1 MPRVTEGV
9 NVGTWLDTEVRFFPT
24 MGRWSRE
31 MVAGTPETRAE
42 LLGPFLP
49 LTKVRSHSGIQL

>member
-1 MPRVTEGV
+1 MG
-9 NVGTWLDTEVRFFPT
+9 NWLDTEVRFFPT
-24 MGRWSRE
+24 MERCSRE
-31 MVAGTPETRAE
+31 MMAGTPETTAE